1 MNRMSPSLED
11 YLEMIYFLRTQ
22 NESVRT
28 TDVANAI
35 GVSKPSVNQAIK
47 SLKEKGLADQ
57 ERYGGVTLTD
67 KGTEIAK
74 RVLGRHNLIKQ
85 FLVDVLG
92 VDESTAEQE
101 ACAMEHCIGE
111 STIQKLRNYLSK
123 VLG

>member
-1 MNRMSPSLED
+1 MSPSLED